1 MPRSSI
7 HPEQPFILT
16 LPQFGSAMAWLADR
30 DISPFCIASLFGV
43 DRNIDRHY
51 VSVLIHRAKL
61 RSRRKSAPPQIEALP
76 FHSAINW
83 PLTHEERRLTQIRRE
98 ALKPDEIRSQ
108 MEEIVT
114 RNSQGYTFLQGVA
127 ELNALR
133 PYLGDPRNEALLRLL
148 AKLECHRAW
157 FFTHAGWSRSSI
169 EAAGQ
174 AYLTAVEL
182 YRRTRA
188 CDELQ
193 VIADAALIASN
204 AHLNRFEPEEARRA
218 LRLATAARDSQS
230 EYLNEE
236 YHRQLAVTYLQEAGD
251 HDEDARQS
259 FKQAFAVMRE
269 YGRNEDD
276 ASILL
281 STQRQANL
289 LPPVNWDGK
298 DGALELFESV
308 SRQFPE
314 HSNEFNI
321 AVSWTAACGFAT
333 DSAPANL
340 TAQELIEDHS
350 VYA

>member
-83 PLTHEERRLTQIRRE
+83 PLTHEERRPTRIRRE

-133 PYLGDPRNEALLRLL
+133 PYLGDPRNKALLRLL
-148 AKLECHRAW
+148 AKLGCHRAW

-169 EAAGQ
+169 DAASQ
-174 AYLTAVEL
+174 AYLSAVEL
-182 YRRTRA
+182 HRRTRA
-188 CDELQ
+188 YDELQ
-193 VIADAALIASN
+193 IIADAALIASN
-204 AHLNRFEPEEARRA
+204 SHLNRFEPTEARHA
-218 LRLATAARDSQS
+218 LGLAAAARESQS

-236 YHRQLAVTYLQEAGD
+236 YYRQLAVAYLQEAND
-251 HDEDARQS
+251 NDEDARS
-259 FKQAFAVMRE
+259 TFKKALAAMKEQ
-269 YGRNEDD
+269 GRGED
-276 ASILL
+276 
-281 STQRQANL
+281 
-289 LPPVNWDGK
+289 
-298 DGALELFESV
+298 
-308 SRQFPE
+308 
-314 HSNEFNI
+314 
-321 AVSWTAACGFAT
+321 
-333 DSAPANL
+333 
-340 TAQELIEDHS
+340 
-350 VYA
+350 